1 MAWPARWI
9 RLAPIE
15 DEMGR
20 RAIYA
25 ALAGMQAGNAPPIV
39 AWVQGAASH
48 EFALIVPRRFAP
60 GRPARWTAWALS
72 PAIATCRQFGLPVY
86 LDGADLWLH
95 GRRFCASSVEEVGAC
110 VVAAAGMT
118 IPFPVERHV
127 EDQFRLRIEAQYDWG
142 FETSWPIPAEAD
154 AIAEARSEFAW

>member
-1 MAWPARWI
+1 MAWPARWM

-15 DEMGR
+15 EEAGR

-25 ALAGMQAGNAPPIV
+25 ALAGMQAETAPPIL
-39 AWVQGAASH
+39 AWVQGDPRH
-48 EFALIVPRRFAP
+48 DFALIVPKRFAP
-60 GRPARWTAWALS
+60 GRPSRWPSWALS
-72 PAIATCRQFGLPVY
+72 PAVATCRQFGLRVY
-86 LDGADLWLH
+86 LDGAGLWLH
-95 GRRFCASSVEEVGAC
+95 GQPYADSSIEEVGDCA
-110 VVAAAGMT
+110 VAASSMT

-142 FETSWPIPAEAD
+142 FETSWPTPAEAN

>member
-9 RLAPIE
+9 RLAPIGE
-15 DEMGR
+15 EAGR

-25 ALAGMQAGNAPPIV
+25 ALAAVQAETAPPIL
-39 AWVQGAASH
+39 AWVQGDARH
-48 EFALIVPRRFAP
+48 DFALIVPKRFAP
-60 GRPARWTAWALS
+60 GRSCRWRSWALS

-86 LDGADLWLH
+86 LDGADLRLH
-95 GRRFCASSVEEVGAC
+95 GRPYADSSVDEVGECA
-110 VVAAAGMT
+110 VAASNLA
-118 IPFPVERHV
+118 IPFPIERHI

-142 FETSWPIPAEAD
+142 FETSWPSPAEAD